1 MPISTINTSS
11 HWVRSAQVNNLVI
24 SNESP
29 STDFAQ
35 VFDFASK
42 NLEADGNNLFIK
54 KDAEVMSDVDFQNE
68 NISQSLEA
76 FAENLQSLFQ
86 SFQIQAEND
95 LSKKQSKA
103 IEEQAIYMQKALRM
117 MGSRLDNQDHP
128 AVIKTE
134 YQAVGNRHRK
144 NDSLHLDGR

>member
-11 HWVRSAQVNNLVI
+11 HWVRSAQMNNLVI

-29 STDFAQ
+29 SKDFTQ

-42 NLEADGNNLFIK
+42 NLDVDVNILFIK
-54 KDAEVMSDVDFQNE
+54 KDAEVINDVDFQNA

-86 SFQIQAEND
+86 SFQIQTENE

-103 IEEQAIYMQKALRM
+103 IEEQAIYIQKALLM
-117 MGSRLDNQDHP
+117 MGSRLDNQDQP
-128 AVIKTE
+128 TVK
-134 YQAVGNRHRK
+134 
-144 NDSLHLDGR
+144 

>member
-11 HWVRSAQVNNLVI
+11 HWVRSAQMNNLVI

-29 STDFAQ
+29 SKDFTQ

-42 NLEADGNNLFIK
+42 NLDVDVNILFIK
-54 KDAEVMSDVDFQNE
+54 KDAEVINDVDFQNA

-86 SFQIQAEND
+86 SFQIQTENE

-103 IEEQAIYMQKALRM
+103 IEEQAIYIQKALLM
-117 MGSRLDNQDHP
+117 MGSRLDNQDQP
-128 AVIKTE
+128 TVKSTE
-134 YQAVGNRHRK
+134 YQAVDDGHRK
-144 NDSLHLDGR
+144 NDSYLDGC

>member
-11 HWVRSAQVNNLVI
+11 HWVRSAQMNNLVI

-29 STDFAQ
+29 SKDFTQ

-42 NLEADGNNLFIK
+42 NLDVDVNILFIK
-54 KDAEVMSDVDFQNE
+54 KDAEVINDVDFQNA

-86 SFQIQAEND
+86 SFQIQTENE

-103 IEEQAIYMQKALRM
+103 IEEQAIYIQKALLII
-117 MGSRLDNQDHP
+117 GSRLDNQDQP
-128 AVIKTE
+128 TVK
-134 YQAVGNRHRK
+134 
-144 NDSLHLDGR
+144 